1 MSIRCIK
8 LRSPTARRQPERVV
22 VEHLRLRAPS
32 GVFWMHYPAGGR
44 RHPTEAAILKE
55 MGTRAG
61 VPDLLFVIDGRLYG
75 LELKADYHGR
85 LSPEQIATH
94 EAMRRAGAVVGT
106 AAGIDQAL
114 AILGEW
120 GIIGGRR

>member
-1 MSIRCIK
+1 MSASAPK
-8 LRSPTARRQPERVV
+8 RRQPERIVHISV

-32 GVFWMHYPAGGR
+32 GIFWMHYPAGGR

-61 VPDLLFVIDGRLYG
+61 VPDLLFVISGRLFG
-75 LELKADYHGR
+75 LELKADCHGR
-85 LSPEQIATH
+85 LSAEQIATH
-94 EAMRRAGAVVGT
+94 AALRAAGAVVGT
-106 AAGIDQAL
+106 AAGIDEAL

-120 GIIGGRR
+120 GVLPGGRP